1 MTQTPHI
8 EIRFVFVLPD
18 ERLRA
23 FIPAYWDIVVTG
35 PGVVEDLLR
44 PEWMA
49 IRMVFSG
56 TWLFGSD
63 KSKLAP
69 LPDKAILHGVAM
81 RAQWAQGTEGRIFCA
96 AIMPMGWH
104 RLLDGDASDC
114 SDQVS
119 PLHTVLGDGTDLL
132 FASVEHA
139 ADLEARVVAADDF
152 FLARLAHTQRTG
164 ISDQIEA
171 VSLAIADA
179 ECATVKE
186 LAKRADM
193 SAARL
198 ARFTK
203 KHFGFLPKKLIQR
216 QRFLRMLHSMEG
228 MSVGQWPHFLDPQYV
243 DQSHMIR
250 DFHKFIGMSPTQYF
264 AMERPLLAAVFQTLM
279 AGIKSGEA
287 EGLSIEEGRQVMAFR
302 PDTGKDTILAKV
314 RKFDGASGGT
324 S

>member
-1 MTQTPHI
+1 MTQTPDI
-8 EIRFVFVLPD
+8 EIRFVQPD

-23 FIPAYWDIVVTG
+23 FIPAYWDIILTG
-35 PGVVEDLLR
+35 PGAVEDLLR

-49 IRMVFSG
+49 IRLVFSG
-56 TWLFGSD
+56 KWTFGSD
-63 KSKLAP
+63 KSDMTP
-69 LPDKAILHGVAM
+69 LPDRAILHGVAM
-81 RAQWAQGTEGRIFCA
+81 KAQWAKGTEGRIFCA
-96 AIMPMGWH
+96 AILPMGWH
-104 RLLDGDASDC
+104 RLLDGDASVC
-114 SDQVS
+114 SDKVS
-119 PLHTVLGDGTDLL
+119 PLRSVLGDEADGLFNRVEQAANIEERTAATD
-132 FASVEHA
+132 E
-139 ADLEARVVAADDF
+139 F
-152 FLARLAHTQRTG
+152 FLARLARTHRTG

-179 ECATVKE
+179 ECATVEE
-186 LAKRADM
+186 LAVRADM

-228 MSVGQWPHFLDPQYV
+228 MSVGQWPHFLDPQYA

-264 AMERPLLAAVFQTLM
+264 AMERPLLAAVFTTLM

-302 PDTGKDTILAKV
+302 PD
-314 RKFDGASGGT
+314 ASK

>member
-1 MTQTPHI
+1 MISLTQTPNI
-8 EIRFVFVLPD
+8 EIRFVQPD
-18 ERLRA
+18 TRLRA
-23 FIPAYWDIVVTG
+23 FIPAYWDIIVTG

-49 IRMVFSG
+49 IRLVFSG
-56 TWLFGSD
+56 QWTFGSD
-63 KSKLAP
+63 KSDMTP

-81 RAQWAQGTEGRIFCA
+81 KAQWAKGTEGRIFCA

-119 PLHTVLGDGTDLL
+119 PLKTVLGDGANLL
-132 FASVEHA
+132 FTSVEQAANLDARVAA
-139 ADLEARVVAADDF
+139 ADEF
-152 FLARLAHTQRTG
+152 FLARLACTRRTV

-179 ECATVKE
+179 ECSTVEE
-186 LAKRADM
+186 LAARANM

-264 AMERPLLAAVFQTLM
+264 ATERPLLSAVFTTLM

-302 PDTGKDTILAKV
+302 PDAEQ
-314 RKFDGASGGT
+314 S
-324 S
+324 